1 MPWAAISPRYR
12 GACSQRLMKIVL
24 PTVRASGRSMWASA
38 AMGRAS

>member
-1 MPWAAISPRYR
+1 
-12 GACSQRLMKIVL
+12 MKIVL